1 MMLISIGDRVEEGLY
16 RFHSRFNRAVNFT
29 QGDHL
34 VSVVAEE
41 IGDGPWN
48 IVIRDLNT
56 GQTQKPL
63 EISAG
68 KVVFEDGEFP
78 FADRHRYC
86 STLECETGASPRFS
100 DNLSLFGELL
110 RTMSHPKSLAF
121 LLDDQRIRN
130 FHSGFER
137 AFAEQVKRSVNQ
149 IFHGDRLNG
158 VRSLSGCGIG
168 LTPSGDDFIAGL
180 LIGLNLRGEGFRGLV
195 NQVFAAAQTK
205 NIFSSSFLDLARQ
218 GLLFGR
224 MKDLILALLDGGQ
237 EAVRNSAG
245 KLFAV
250 GGSSGADLG
259 TGFLMTMR
267 HEVRVS

>member
-1 MMLISIGDRVEEGLY
+1 MMLISIGDQVEGGLY

-29 QGDHL
+29 HGDHL

-41 IGDGPWN
+41 IGDGPRN
-48 IVIRDLNT
+48 IVMRDLTT
-56 GQTQKPL
+56 GQTRNPI
-63 EISAG
+63 EISADE
-68 KVVFEDGEFP
+68 VVFEDGTFP
-78 FADRHRYC
+78 FTNRHRYC
-86 STLECETGASPRFS
+86 STLECEPGASPRFG

-110 RTMSHPKSLAF
+110 RTMSHPQSLAF
-121 LLDDQRIRN
+121 LLDDQRTEN

-137 AFAEQVKRSVNQ
+137 AFAEQVKRSVDQ
-149 IFHGDRLNG
+149 IFHGDRLKG

-180 LIGLNLRGEGFRGLV
+180 LIGLNLRGERFRGIV
-195 NQVFAAAQTK
+195 NQVFSAARSK
-205 NIFSSSFLDLARQ
+205 NIFSNSFLDLARQ

-224 MKDLILALLDGGQ
+224 MKDLILALLDGSQ

-245 KLFAV
+245 KLFAI

>member
-16 RFHSRFNRAVNFT
+16 QFHSRFNRAVNFT
-29 QGDHL
+29 QGCRL

-41 IGDGPWN
+41 IGDGPLN
-48 IVIRDLNT
+48 IVIRDLGT
-56 GQTQKPL
+56 GQTQNPL
-63 EISAG
+63 EISAD
-68 KVVFEDGEFP
+68 KVVFAGGEFP
-78 FADRHRYC
+78 FTTRHRYC
-86 STLECETGASPRFS
+86 SALPCDTGTSPRFG

-121 LLDDQRIRN
+121 LLDDQRIQN

-149 IFHGDRLNG
+149 IFLGDRLNG

-180 LIGLNLRGEGFRGLV
+180 LIGLNLRGAGFRGLV
-195 NQVFAAAQTK
+195 NQVFAAARSK

-224 MKDLILALLDGGQ
+224 MKDLILALLHGGQ
-237 EAVRNSAG
+237 KAVCNSAE

>member
-1 MMLISIGDRVEEGLY
+1 MRLISIGDQVEEGLY

-29 QGDHL
+29 HGEHL

-41 IGDGPWN
+41 IGDGPRN
-48 IVIRDLNT
+48 IVMRDLDT
-56 GQTQKPL
+56 GSTQNPL
-63 EISAG
+63 EIAADN
-68 KVVFEDGEFP
+68 VIFEDAKFP
-78 FADRHRYC
+78 VAHRHRYC
-86 STLECETGASPRFS
+86 SSLKCETGTSPCFD
-100 DNLSLFGELL
+100 DNLSLFSESL
-110 RTMSHPKSLAF
+110 RTMSHPRSLAF

-137 AFAEQVKRSVNQ
+137 AFAERVKHSVNQ

-158 VRSLSGCGIG
+158 VRALSGCGLG
-168 LTPSGDDFIAGL
+168 LTPSGDDFLAGL
-180 LIGLNLRGEGFRGLV
+180 LIGLNLRGAGFRGLV
-195 NQVFAAAQTK
+195 NQIFAAARTT
-205 NIFSSSFLDLARQ
+205 NIFSKSFLDLARQ
-218 GLLFGR
+218 GFLFGR
-224 MKDLILALLDGGQ
+224 MKDLILALRHGGPD
-237 EAVRNSAG
+237 AVRHSAE